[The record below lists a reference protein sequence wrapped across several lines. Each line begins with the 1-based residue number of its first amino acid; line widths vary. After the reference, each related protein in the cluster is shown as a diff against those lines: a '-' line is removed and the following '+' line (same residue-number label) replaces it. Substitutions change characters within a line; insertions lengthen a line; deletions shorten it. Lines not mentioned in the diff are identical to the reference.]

1 MDTFNKLMDT
11 FIRLLISFLLGHITG
26 MFICAVVSD
35 IFQFKAFYPG
45 VYTFIMTIII
55 FILFNKKK
63 EKSGE

>member
-1 MDTFNKLMDT
+1 MDTFNKFMDT

-26 MFICAVVSD
+26 MFIYAVVSD
-35 IFQFKAFYPG
+35 FFHFKAPYP